1 MSDNLWKE
9 LLTTK
14 STYGAMQDCVRHD
27 RSEALTKI
35 FSHMHSQ
42 ISCLD
47 DNSYQRLM
55 HTAATHGSLQC
66 LILLKA
72 YVAEPA
78 VYSDVLNTAAEHNHL
93 HIVQHIAPLV
103 DEYFREDA
111 LALAALYNRVDVVQY
126 LLTVCNPQNQ
136 SSKCLAA
143 AASEGHSELFEL
155 LYPLCNP
162 TDALHYLKRKF
173 ENQPHN
179 WEMLEQ
185 RIVRDK
191 LLAVTPH
198 DRSNKR
204 SKI

>member
-9 LLTTK
+9 LRTTK
-14 STYGAMQDCVRHD
+14 STYGVLQDCARHN
-27 RSEALTKI
+27 RSDALKETL
-35 FSHMHSQ
+35 SHMHSQ
-42 ISCLD
+42 SSCLD

-55 HTAATHGSLQC
+55 HTAATHGSLEC
-66 LILLKA
+66 LILLQA

-78 VYSDVLNTAAEHNHL
+78 VYSDVLNTAAEQNHL
-93 HIVQHIAPLV
+93 PIVQHIAPLV
-103 DEYFREDA
+103 DEYSREDA
-111 LALAALYNRVDVVQY
+111 LALAALYNRGDVVEY

-155 LYPLCNP
+155 LYPLCSP

-173 ENQPHN
+173 ENQPQN
-179 WEMLEQ
+179 WEMLEH
-185 RIVRDK
+185 RILRDK
-191 LLAVTPH
+191 LVAVTPH
-198 DRSNKR
+198 NRSNKR